1 MDMSFFLG
9 VLLAVAVVVVLLKT
23 ARVVPE
29 QFVVERLGK
38 YAKTLDAGFHILVP
52 FVDVVAYRH
61 TLKEQTVDVPS
72 QSCITER
79 QYFGRD

>member
-23 ARVVPE
+23 ARVVPQRE

-38 YAKTLDAGFHILVP
+38 YAKTLGNIKGFEGSLNDVTFHIHNL
-52 FVDVVAYRH
+52 F
-61 TLKEQTVDVPS
+61 LKNILQFS
-72 QSCITER
+72 
-79 QYFGRD
+79 FL